1 MTEKSLSQQLCEAC
15 GIEPKYLVKYTYF
28 GQQENIYETLEEAK
42 QEKEMLKGEIEE
54 AYPDFENNNNNKFK
68 LIDLLIE
75 NDHFITLSKDY
86 YAIGN
91 GDNDFVDDCYN
102 EYFEVEGD
110 SFLEAL
116 HNYLIRWIK
125 QSTSFR
131 KEDGT
136 MSEYID
142 TSHTLEREDCYYSRG
157 FDEYLKDIERIKQA
171 IKNEQWEV

>member
-1 MTEKSLSQQLCEAC
+1 MNIDEKSLSQQICEVC
-15 GIEPKYLVKYTYF
+15 GIEPKYKIIHTPTILDK
-28 GQQENIYETLEEAK
+28 NPIYH
-42 QEKEMLKGEIEE
+42 
-54 AYPDFENNNNNKFK
+54 DFENNNNNKLK
-68 LIDLLIE
+68 LINLLIKNE
-75 NDHFITLSKDY
+75 HIITMSKNY

-91 GDNDFVDDCYN
+91 GDIDFVDDCYN

-110 SFLEAL
+110 SFLGAL

-142 TSHTLEREDCYYSRG
+142 TSHTLEREECYYSRG
-157 FDEYLKDIERIKQA
+157 FDDYLKDIEQIKQA